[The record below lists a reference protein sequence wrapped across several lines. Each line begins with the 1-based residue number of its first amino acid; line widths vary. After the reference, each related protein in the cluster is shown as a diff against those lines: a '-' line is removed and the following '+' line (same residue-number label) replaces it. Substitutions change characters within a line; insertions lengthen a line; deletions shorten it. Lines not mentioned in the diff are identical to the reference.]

1 MDELDSSAPSIVF
14 ILFLICGFFS
24 PTTHSTMENHVLNK
38 LSIASIV
45 IASFTVLILCLQTPK
60 TCSPPQPAS
69 DNSSLRFPKSTCDVS
84 HRKYIPIAKKNHRIW
99 NTRSFQTQVSFF
111 THFFQTLGLLHNHSR
126 VLCVSAGA
134 GHEVMALKKMGV
146 DDVTGIELID
156 SPPLVNRA
164 DPHNLPFS
172 NSVFDLGFSAH
183 LAEAL
188 FPARFVS
195 EMERTVRPDGACV
208 VVVEQCG
215 DEEVREIADL
225 FRNSM
230 FLSAENVTLIGSE
243 MTKIVMKV
251 KSGM

>member
-1 MDELDSSAPSIVF
+1 
-14 ILFLICGFFS
+14 
-24 PTTHSTMENHVLNK
+24 
-38 LSIASIV
+38 
-45 IASFTVLILCLQTPK
+45 
-60 TCSPPQPAS
+60 
-69 DNSSLRFPKSTCDVS
+69 
-84 HRKYIPIAKKNHRIW
+84 
-99 NTRSFQTQVSFF
+99 
-111 THFFQTLGLLHNHSR
+111 
-126 VLCVSAGA
+126 
-134 GHEVMALKKMGV
+134 MALKKMGV

-172 NSVFDLGFSAH
+172 DSVFDLGFSAH